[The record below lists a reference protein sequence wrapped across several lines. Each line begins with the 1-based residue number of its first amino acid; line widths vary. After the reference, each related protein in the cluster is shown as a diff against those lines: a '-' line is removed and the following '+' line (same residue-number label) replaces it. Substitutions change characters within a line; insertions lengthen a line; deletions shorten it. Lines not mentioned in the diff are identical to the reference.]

1 MDNDGYRPSTDDYWQ
16 ECVRLRPYLLR
27 VASWRCQGSL
37 DPEDI
42 VQEAFV
48 RGAKSSH
55 LATGCLQ
62 PFLITVI
69 CRLCIDEAR
78 RRAVAGR
85 MAAHPRLLPS
95 DADDPAEL
103 ACDRA
108 EAHWLAMRSRNF
120 SPNDRRLLSMLAAG
134 LSPKDIAEALGTT
147 PQCAYS
153 AVHRLRRRIRAR
165 PGPTS

>member
-1 MDNDGYRPSTDDYWQ
+1 MTKDGYRPSTDDYWQ

-27 VASWRCQGSL
+27 VASWRCKGPL

-48 RGAKSSH
+48 RGAESSY
-55 LATGCLQ
+55 LAIRCLQ
-62 PFLITVI
+62 PFLVTVI
-69 CRLCIDEAR
+69 CRLCVDEAR

-85 MAAHPRLLPS
+85 MARHPRLLPP
-95 DADDPAEL
+95 AAEDPAEL

-108 EAHWLAMRSRNF
+108 EARWLATRMGDF

-134 LSPKDIAEALGTT
+134 LSPKDIAEELGTT
-147 PQCAYS
+147 SQGTYS
-153 AVHRLRRRIRAR
+153 AVHRLRRRMVKAR
-165 PGPTS
+165 